1 MLPVSTPIPG
11 AGATAKENTMD
22 LALALKPLLL
32 AQGFRQETDVLNA
45 DNTYRHESQWRVT
58 LDPGMEGWVA
68 IWDSNLAVVCEARVE
83 SPQQAILLLGVFGFF
98 EGVEVGDV

>member
-1 MLPVSTPIPG
+1 
-11 AGATAKENTMD
+11 MD

-32 AQGFRQETDVLNA
+32 AHDFKQETDVLNA

-58 LDPGMEGWVA
+58 LDPGTEGWIA

-83 SPQQAILLLGVFGFF
+83 SPGQAILLLRVFGFLDD
-98 EGVEVGDV
+98 VEVGGV